1 MERIRSRISNLFRN
15 YSIRDYKFSLII
27 AVTVLTVIGIMVIGS
42 ADEDYQR
49 KQTIGLIA
57 GLCIMV
63 LISLIDYH
71 FVLKFY
77 WIIYGLAIGLLA
89 MVLVSGYGSDTTGA
103 DRWISIGGFQFQ
115 PSELVKIL
123 MILFLARYFFVYQE
137 KMQQNSFV
145 LVTLILIAV
154 PVFMILKQP
163 DLSTAVV
170 LLAVLLLVF
179 FIAGIRG
186 KLVKIA
192 LGIGIPAVAA
202 FFWLITREGQT
213 IISEYQA
220 LRILAWL
227 YPDQYP
233 QSALQQQNSI
243 MAVASGQL
251 LGKGLYNTD
260 ANSVKNGNFISEA
273 QTDFIFAV
281 VGEELGFA
289 GCCLVIGLLLLISLL
304 CIRIGIKAKD
314 FSGKLIGC
322 GMGCLIALQSFVNI
336 SVVIG
341 LLPNT
346 GLPLPFVSYGLT
358 SLISLFIGIGFVL
371 NVGLNSAKDVKEGYI
386 F

>member
-1 MERIRSRISNLFRN
+1 MEQTKSRIANLFRN
-15 YSIRDYKFSLII
+15 YSIKDYRFSLIFL
-27 AVTVLTVIGIMVIGS
+27 VTLLTVIGILVIGS
-42 ADEDYQR
+42 ADADYQK
-49 KQTIGLIA
+49 KQTVGLIA

-63 LISLIDYH
+63 VISLIDYH

-77 WIIYGLAIGLLA
+77 WVLYAVSIGLLIL
-89 MVLVSGYGSDTTGA
+89 VLISGYGSESTGA
-103 DRWISIGGFQFQ
+103 DRWVSIGGFQFQ

-137 KMQQNSFV
+137 KIKQNSFV
-145 LVTLILIAV
+145 LVTLVLMAV
-154 PVFMILKQP
+154 PIVLILKQP
-163 DLSTAVV
+163 DLSTSIVLFAVMMV
-170 LLAVLLLVF
+170 MF
-179 FIAGIRG
+179 FLAGISG
-186 KLVKIA
+186 KLVKLA
-192 LGIGIPAVAA
+192 FAIGIPVVGI
-202 FFWLITREGQT
+202 FFYLITRENQT
-213 IISEYQA
+213 LISEYQA
-220 LRILAWL
+220 VRILAWL

-281 VGEELGFA
+281 VGEELGFI
-289 GCCLVIGLLLLISLL
+289 GCCVVIGLLLLISLL
-304 CIRIGIKAKD
+304 CIRIGVKAKD
-314 FSGKLIGC
+314 FSGKMIGC

-371 NVGLNSAKDVKEGYI
+371 NVGLNSAKDVKDGYI

>member
-1 MERIRSRISNLFRN
+1 MERIKNIISNLFRN
-15 YSIRDYKFSLII
+15 YSIKDYKFSLIFF
-27 AVTVLTVIGIMVIGS
+27 VTVLTVIGILVIGS
-42 ADEDYQR
+42 ADSDYQR
-49 KQTIGLIA
+49 RQTMGLIA

-63 LISLIDYH
+63 VVSLIDYH
-71 FVLKFY
+71 FVLRFY
-77 WIIYGLAIGLLA
+77 WLIYALAIVLLA

-123 MILFLARYFFVYQE
+123 MILFFARYFFVYQE
-137 KMQQNSFV
+137 KIKQNAFV
-145 LVTLILIAV
+145 LVTLVLMAV

-163 DLSTAVV
+163 DLSTAIV
-170 LLAVLLLVF
+170 LLAVLLVMF
-179 FIAGIRG
+179 FLAGISA

-192 LGIGIPAVAA
+192 FAVAVPAVAG
-202 FFWLITREGQT
+202 FFYLITRENQT
-213 IISEYQA
+213 LIADYQA
-220 LRILAWL
+220 TRILAWL

-243 MAVASGQL
+243 TAVASGQL

-281 VGEELGFA
+281 VGEELGFV
-289 GCCLVIGLLLLISLL
+289 GCCLVILLLLIISLM
-304 CIRIGIKAKD
+304 CIRIGVRAKD

-371 NVGLNSAKDVKEGYI
+371 NVGLNSAKDVREGYI

>member
-1 MERIRSRISNLFRN
+1 MERIKTGISNLFRN
-15 YSIRDYKFSLII
+15 YSIKDYKFSLIFL
-27 AVTVLTVIGIMVIGS
+27 VTAITVIGIMVIGS
-42 ADEDYQR
+42 ADPDYQR
-49 KQTIGLIA
+49 KQTYGLIA
-57 GLCIMV
+57 GLCIMFV
-63 LISLIDYH
+63 ISLIDYH

-77 WIIYGLAIGLLA
+77 WLIYALAIVLLG
-89 MVLVSGYGSDTTGA
+89 MVLVSGFGSESTGA

-137 KMQQNSFV
+137 KMQQTSFV
-145 LVTLILIAV
+145 LITLVLILI
-154 PVFMILKQP
+154 PIFMILKQP

-170 LLAVLLLVF
+170 LCAVLLVIF
-179 FIAGIRG
+179 FLAGLPG
-186 KLVKIA
+186 KWIKIA
-192 LGIGIPAVAA
+192 LCIGIPVIAV
-202 FFWLITREGQT
+202 FFYLVTREGQT
-213 IISEYQA
+213 LISEYQA
-220 LRILAWL
+220 VRILAWL
-227 YPDQYP
+227 YPDEYP

-243 MAVASGQL
+243 TAVASGQL

-281 VGEELGFA
+281 VGEELGFV
-289 GCCLVIGLLLLISLL
+289 GCCLVIGLLLLISLM
-304 CIRIGIKAKD
+304 CIRIGVKAKD

-322 GMGCLIALQSFVNI
+322 GMGCLIALQTFVNI
-336 SVVIG
+336 SVVVG